1 MRIVLAGVLLTGL
14 LLVGVSVY
22 QGTVEPEGAAM
33 DAVAMEDGTPL
44 PTPPPP
50 PPTR

>member
-1 MRIVLAGVLLTGL
+1 MRIIVAGVLLTGL
-14 LLVGVSVY
+14 LLIGVSVY
-22 QGTVEPEGAAM
+22 ESAVEPEGAATN
-33 DAVAMEDGTPL
+33 AVAMEDGTPL